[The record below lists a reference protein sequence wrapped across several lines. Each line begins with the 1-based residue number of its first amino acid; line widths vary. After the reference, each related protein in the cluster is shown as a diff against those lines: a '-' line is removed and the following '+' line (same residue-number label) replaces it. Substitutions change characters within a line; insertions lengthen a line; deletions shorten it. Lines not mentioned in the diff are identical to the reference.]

1 MRPKAIW
8 FTTLSIST
16 LALVAAVSLSRTAA
30 NLWNPEVAQA
40 AKVTAHLVKSKSLNP
55 IALARRNRA
64 ASSLVQPN
72 LPQANSEQLI
82 RYAAAQPLSLD
93 YPPLSAKATAPASLA
108 VRPAQI
114 VTSNR
119 LLAAPEYDLVDRHNE
134 LEKSLRERKYQIK
147 KLELKLATEQLK
159 DGTISQA
166 AFDQKAAEYKTA
178 LQEFKQFFN
187 SSKITD

>member
-8 FTTLSIST
+8 LTTLSIST
-16 LALVAAVSLSRTAA
+16 LALVAAVPLSRTAA
-30 NLWNPEVAQA
+30 SLWNPEVAQA

-64 ASSLVQPN
+64 TSSLVQPN

-108 VRPAQI
+108 GRPAQ
-114 VTSNR
+114 VVAANR
-119 LLAAPEYDLVDRHNE
+119 LLATKEYDLDDRHSE

-147 KLELKLATEQLK
+147 KLELKLAAEQLK

-166 AFDQKAAEYKTA
+166 AFDQKAAEYRIA
-178 LQEFKQFFN
+178 LQEFKPFLD